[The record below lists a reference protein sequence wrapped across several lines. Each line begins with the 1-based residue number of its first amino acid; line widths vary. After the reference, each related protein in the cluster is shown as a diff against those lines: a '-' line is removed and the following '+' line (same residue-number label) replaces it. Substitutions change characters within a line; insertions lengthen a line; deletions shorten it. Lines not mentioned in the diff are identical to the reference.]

1 MLSSIADTGC
11 FVTDGNHTLP
21 VPQQVGANW
30 HGAIFLKPF
39 FAHIDNYKYS
49 NVMVPL
55 ILNLD
60 NSQYFLPPPP
70 KKKKWPFFAE
80 G

>member
-30 HGAIFLKPF
+30 HGAIFLNRF
-39 FAHIDNYKYS
+39 S
-49 NVMVPL
+49 R
-55 ILNLD
+55 ILTIINIAMLW
-60 NSQYFLPPPP
+60 FL
-70 KKKKWPFFAE
+70 
-80 G
+80 